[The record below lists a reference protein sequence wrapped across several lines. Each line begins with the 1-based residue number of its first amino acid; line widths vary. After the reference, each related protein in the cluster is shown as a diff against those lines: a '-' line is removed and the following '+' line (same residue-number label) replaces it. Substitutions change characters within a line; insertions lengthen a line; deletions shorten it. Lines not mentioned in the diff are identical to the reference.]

1 LKNFM
6 LETINLVK
14 TFGGLVA
21 LNHLNFG
28 IRHGQIKSIIGPNGA
43 GKTTLFNLICGIQPP
58 SGGKIILG
66 VENLIG
72 LRPHDIARKGISRT
86 FQNLRLFCDM
96 SVLENIMVG
105 CQCGAKPKFLSS
117 AFKLPSST
125 KREKLMEKDSMGIL
139 SFLGIESF
147 SKEQAS
153 NIPFGYQKMIE
164 IGRAL
169 ATKPR
174 LLLLDEPASGLNDHE
189 RNQLSLLISKMRE
202 SGLTILLVE
211 HNMDLVMKVSDEIL
225 VLNYG
230 SKIAEGTP
238 SEIQNNQD
246 VIDAYLGEDFKY
258 A

>member
-1 LKNFM
+1 LQNFM

-14 TFGGLVA
+14 SFGGLVA

-58 SGGKIILG
+58 SEGKIILG
-66 VENLIG
+66 VESLNG
-72 LRPHDIARKGISRT
+72 LRPHNIARKGISRT
-86 FQNLRLFCDM
+86 FQNLRLFGDM

-105 CQCGAKPKFLSS
+105 CQCGAKHKFLSS

-125 KREKLMEKDSMGIL
+125 KREKLMEKDSMEIL
-139 SFLGIESF
+139 SFLGIEPF
-147 SKEQAS
+147 AKDQAS
-153 NIPFGYQKMIE
+153 NLPFGYQKMIE
-164 IGRAL
+164 IARAL
-169 ATKPR
+169 ATKPK

-189 RNQLSLLISKMRE
+189 RNQLSLLISKIRE